1 MQTDKIDAYEALVQ
15 FLYRAP
21 IGLVQ
26 TSLDGTVDMLNPMSS
41 SLLMPLVRDGSLDNL
56 FDVLRDAA
64 PQLRQLAADFHEASG
79 VVCEGLRLPLGD
91 VATPGAPQVLSL
103 SVLKLD
109 SSRLMATVTD
119 ATAEVQRE
127 QERLARRL
135 KSAARTDALTRM
147 PNREAVLEQL
157 QQMLGRPADSPG
169 FALLFMNCDR
179 FRQIN
184 DALGQSTGDRLLVQ
198 IGERIRATLRPPS
211 DRIDPLAASGQ
222 MAARVGADEFVVV
235 LDGMRRRDDAGR
247 VAARLL
253 DALARPHQL
262 PGQEVTCRLS
272 MGMVWG
278 PDAEAGA
285 LAGELLRDASIAMV
299 EAKRAG
305 GARSVLFETAMRERA
320 ARRAD
325 IESDLRQALAE
336 DQLFVVYQPVVGL
349 RPDGATDVSAGVEA
363 LVRWQHPVRG
373 VVPPFEFIPVAEE
386 SGLIGAV
393 GDFVLRRACRDFAA
407 WQRTL
412 GRHAPRL
419 LAVNLSRAQ
428 LAEAN
433 FPTVVREVLEL
444 HGMAASQLQLEV
456 TESLAAQDQ
465 QVQQRLHEL
474 KALGVT
480 LALDDFGTG
489 YSSLSSLHQLPVDT
503 VKIDRSFVCQADT
516 SNHHRVLIE
525 ATVKVAQ
532 SLGMNTVAEGI
543 ETEAQAAAVR
553 AQQCAKGQGYL
564 YSRPLTSNALLDW
577 LRSNLPSRAPEAEP
591 VLHDERDA
599 DLITAPLFAQTP
611 ALAGGR

>member
-1 MQTDKIDAYEALVQ
+1 MMDTHQPDAYEALVQ

-26 TSLDGTVDMLNPMSS
+26 AGLDGTVDMLNPMSS
-41 SLLMPLVRDGSLDNL
+41 SLLMPLARDGSLDNL
-56 FDVLRDAA
+56 FTVLQDVA
-64 PQLRQLAADFHEASG
+64 PQLRGMVADFAPPSG
-79 VVCEGLRLPLGD
+79 VVCEGLRVQLGAA
-91 VATPGAPQVLSL
+91 ATPGAPQVLAL

-109 SSRLMATVTD
+109 GSRLMATVTD
-119 ATAEVQRE
+119 ATADVQRE
-127 QERLARRL
+127 QDRLARRL
-135 KSAARTDALTRM
+135 KSQARTDALTRM

-157 QQMLGRPADSPG
+157 QRMLARPTGADGNAEGPG

-184 DALGQSTGDRLLVQ
+184 DTLGQAAGDRLLVQ
-198 IGERIRATLRPPS
+198 VGERIRAALRPPS
-211 DRIDPLAASGQ
+211 DHIDLHAGTGQ
-222 MAARVGADEFVVV
+222 MVARIGADEFAVV
-235 LDGMRRRDDAGR
+235 LDGLRCRADAQR

-253 DALARPHQL
+253 DALARPHAL
-262 PGQEVTCRLS
+262 DGQEVTCRLS
-272 MGMVWG
+272 MGLVWSIG
-278 PDAEAGA
+278 GDSGADAM
-285 LAGELLRDASIAMV
+285 LRDASIAMV

-305 GARSVLFETAMRERA
+305 GARCVAFEQAMRERA

-325 IESDLRQALAE
+325 IESDLRQALADE
-336 DQLFVVYQPVVGL
+336 QLFVVYQPVVGL
-349 RPDGATDVSAGVEA
+349 RPDGGTDISAGVEA
-363 LVRWQHPVRG
+363 LVRWRHPVRG

-386 SGLIGAV
+386 SGLICAL
-393 GDFVLRRACRDFAA
+393 GDFVLRRACRDFAG

-412 GRHAPRL
+412 GGRAPRL

-428 LAEAN
+428 LAEAGW
-433 FPTVVREVLEL
+433 TEVVREVLAQN
-444 HGMAASQLQLEV
+444 GMRAEQLQLEV

-474 KALGVT
+474 KAIGVT

-516 SNHHRVLIE
+516 SHHHRVLIE

-553 AQQCAKGQGYL
+553 AQACAKGQGYL
-564 YSRPLTSNALLDW
+564 FSRPLTSDDLLAW
-577 LRSNLPSRAPEAEP
+577 LA
-591 VLHDERDA
+591 
-599 DLITAPLFAQTP
+599 
-611 ALAGGR
+611 AG